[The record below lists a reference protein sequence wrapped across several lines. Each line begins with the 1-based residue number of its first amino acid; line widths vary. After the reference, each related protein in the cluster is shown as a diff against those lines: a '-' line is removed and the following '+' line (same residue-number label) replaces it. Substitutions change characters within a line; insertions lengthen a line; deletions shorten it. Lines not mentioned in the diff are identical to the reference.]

1 MRVLVAGFKH
11 ETNTFAPDLAPWEAF
26 ETGEI
31 FPAAVRGAA
40 MLDMLDKVPV
50 PAMGF
55 ARVAKEQ
62 GWELVPSLWCGAVPS
77 SYVTA
82 DAFERICKEIC
93 ADASKRNFDAVYLD
107 LHGAAMAQG
116 FDDAEGELLRRVRA
130 LVGSEMP
137 IVVSLDLHANVT
149 HQMLDLADA
158 MVAFR
163 TYPHVDYVET
173 GALTAEALRRRLARG
188 EREAEA
194 RARLPFL
201 IPVNSQNTTFGR
213 PKEIYDRLVG
223 IDAELGTLSNFC
235 MGFPS
240 SDFEECAPM
249 IWSAGDR
256 AVEAVSQLERM
267 ADEPTQWR
275 LNVYTAEEAV
285 LEAVRRG
292 RETGK
297 PVIIADTQ
305 DNPGIGGTG
314 STTGML
320 HALIETGA
328 GKIFPQRV
336 AVGVMNDAQFAARAS
351 RAGVGARFHGCLGQ
365 RSMLWDGPSDP
376 PVEGEFVVRAV
387 SEGRVTYKG
396 PKMTGFV
403 AELGCSVCV
412 EIDGILVVVAS
423 AKIGTQDRELLRF
436 VGIEPE
442 RMQIIVVKS
451 SNHFRADFTPLV
463 VDERKDVLTAKARGA
478 MAVDPGDLPWR
489 KLPETIRRRP

>member
-11 ETNTFAPDLAPWEAF
+11 ETNTFAPDLATYEAF
-26 ETGEI
+26 EAGEI
-31 FPAAVRGAA
+31 FPAAVRGSA
-40 MLDMLDKVPV
+40 MLEMLEKVPV
-50 PAMGF
+50 PGMGF
-55 ARVAKEQ
+55 ARVAREQ

-77 SYVTA
+77 SYVTS
-82 DAFERICKEIC
+82 DAFERICDEIC
-93 ADASKRNFDAVYLD
+93 GDVSKRNFDAVYLD

-116 FDDAEGELLRRVRA
+116 FDDAEGELLFRVRT
-130 LVGSEMP
+130 LVGDEMP

-149 HQMLDLADA
+149 HRMLELADA

-163 TYPHVDYVET
+163 TYPHIDYVQT
-173 GALTAEALRRRLARG
+173 GALTAEALRRRLERG
-188 EREAEA
+188 QREAA
-194 RARLPFL
+194 CHSRLPFL
-201 IPVNSQNTTFGR
+201 IPINSQNTTFGK
-213 PKEIYDRLVG
+213 PKEIYDHLLR

-249 IWSAGDR
+249 IWSIGDR
-256 AVEAVSQLERM
+256 AVEAVRQLEVM
-267 ADEPTQWR
+267 AGEPTQWR
-275 LNVYTAEEAV
+275 LNVHTAEEAV

-292 RETGK
+292 AETQRA
-297 PVIIADTQ
+297 VVIADTQ

-320 HALIETGA
+320 HALIKTGA
-328 GKIFPQRV
+328 GKMFPQRI
-336 AVGVMNDAQFAARAS
+336 AVGVMNDADFATRATH
-351 RAGVGARFHGCLGQ
+351 AGIGARFCGRLGQ
-365 RSMLWDGPSDP
+365 NSILWDGPSDP
-376 PVEGEFVVRAV
+376 PVEGEFVVRAI
-387 SEGRVTYKG
+387 SDGRVTYKG

-423 AKIGTQDRELLRF
+423 AKIGTQDRELFRF

-442 RMQIIVVKS
+442 SMKIIVVKS
-451 SNHFRADFTPLV
+451 SNHFRADFVPLV
-463 VDERKDVLTAKARGA
+463 ADEQKDVLTAKARGA

-489 KLPETIRRRP
+489 KLPDTTRRRP